1 MFMPIR
7 LTLTILTTL
16 LLLSCAAQGGVYHTV
31 KSGQT
36 LYRISKTYG
45 VDELYLA
52 RINRV
57 DDPTQLKIGQQI
69 FIPDAPRL
77 LDVPVV
83 VTRPVAPPSV
93 TKPAPRPAPPSAKKP
108 SSRQPSPPERSSR
121 PVVAAKPAIS
131 EALPPAVKGTF
142 LWPLRGKVVRSF
154 GQKTENP
161 CKGLEIAAAPN
172 TPVVSAAA
180 GRVIYSGDGIRGFG
194 NLIILKHDDS
204 FFTVYGYNQKN
215 LVEAGAFVSKGQKI
229 AASGTPPGG
238 GIARLYFEIRHGKA
252 AVNPIFY
259 LP

>member
-1 MFMPIR
+1 MPIR
-7 LTLTILTTL
+7 LILTL
-16 LLLSCAAQGGVYHTV
+16 LAAFVLLSCAAQGGVYHTV
-31 KSGQT
+31 QPGQT

-83 VTRPVAPPSV
+83 VTRPVTPP
-93 TKPAPRPAPPSAKKP
+93 KPAPRPVPAPPKKAV
-108 SSRQPSPPERSSR
+108 SRQPPPADRSTR
-121 PVVAAKPAIS
+121 PTVAAKPS
-131 EALPPAVKGTF
+131 TSVALPPAVKGKF
-142 LWPLRGKVVRSF
+142 LWPLRGKVVRNF
-154 GQKTENP
+154 GQKAEKP

-204 FFTVYGYNQKN
+204 FFTVYGYNRKN
-215 LVEAGAFVSKGQKI
+215 FVEAGAFVSKGQKI
-229 AASGTPPGG
+229 AASGSPPGG
-238 GIARLYFEIRHGKA
+238 GAARLYFEIRHGKA